1 MPLQIAI
8 IGGGAAGFFAAITCA
23 ETNPNAQITIYEKST
38 RVLDKVRISGGGRC
52 NVTHACFE
60 PRELVKF
67 YPRGHKELLSVF
79 SRFQPADTIAWFEK
93 KGVSLKT
100 EPDGRMFPQTNTS
113 ATIVNCLFSTAQR
126 LGVQVKMQSGLTG
139 LQQQTINSDTTNNW
153 ELTFSNGQIVI
164 ANAVLIATGASS
176 TIYKILQPL
185 GLKIEPLVPSLFTFN
200 IPDSFLHDLSG
211 VTIQN
216 AVLSININGKKHQTS
231 GPLLVTHWGL
241 SGPAVLK
248 LSAWAAHELAAVNYK
263 FSLDINW
270 LAFYTYETVLADLDL
285 LRRRPAISGK
295 TIINSPQYQLPRR
308 LWERIC
314 QTAQIGQNLRWA
326 DVSNHYLKQLSLV
339 LTQTKLNVTQKSTNK
354 DEFVTAGGIALPQ
367 INFKT
372 MEANLL
378 KNLFFA
384 GEVLNI
390 DALTGGFNF
399 QAAWS
404 GGYLAG
410 LAMANL
416 NI

>member
-1 MPLQIAI
+1 
-8 IGGGAAGFFAAITCA
+8 
-23 ETNPNAQITIYEKST
+23 
-38 RVLDKVRISGGGRC
+38 
-52 NVTHACFE
+52 
-60 PRELVKF
+60 
-67 YPRGHKELLSVF
+67 
-79 SRFQPADTIAWFEK
+79 
-93 KGVSLKT
+93 
-100 EPDGRMFPQTNTS
+100 
-113 ATIVNCLFSTAQR
+113 
-126 LGVQVKMQSGLTG
+126 
-139 LQQQTINSDTTNNW
+139 
-153 ELTFSNGQIVI
+153 
-164 ANAVLIATGASS
+164 
-176 TIYKILQPL
+176 
-185 GLKIEPLVPSLFTFN
+185 
-200 IPDSFLHDLSG
+200 
-211 VTIQN
+211 
-216 AVLSININGKKHQTS
+216 
-231 GPLLVTHWGL
+231 
-241 SGPAVLK
+241 
-248 LSAWAAHELAAVNYK
+248 K